1 MKRCANWEKHNFPEG
16 LDRKNVYGYLSPS
29 IFYERGID
37 MRVGLSEHRPG
48 VLTYLIA
55 LLMVWSIGFTANSY
69 AAETGAASS
78 TKEAATS
85 KESFNLILP
94 FKDLTVGQGQEATM
108 DAEVVNRTKD
118 PVEVSLAIEG
128 TPTGWDAN
136 FNSRYPSFP
145 VRSVMVQGG
154 DQTSNKST
162 TLEFKV
168 KVPEN
173 TKPGTYP
180 IKVTAKDSKGA
191 TQYVETINYRV
202 TSKKVETGGI
212 KLSSQYPVLSSATG
226 QTLKFTV
233 DVKNETNKALPT
245 NLVAQAPQG
254 WTVRFK
260 PQFGDQQIS
269 SIQVKENGSETLSV
283 EIDTPATAEAKEY
296 PVTILARAGAYEAST
311 GIKVSLK
318 GTQDL
323 KMGSLAGTLNT
334 SVTAGTKTPIDF
346 VVGNAGTAPIRNLN
360 FVTKKPSDKWTVEFR
375 PDKIDALGPGEVRQ
389 IKMEILAPERTIAG
403 DYMLTLT
410 ANSPESNKSSDFR
423 VTVSTPTIWG
433 WIGFGI
439 VGLVVLGLAVVFFR
453 LGRR

>member
-1 MKRCANWEKHNFPEG
+1 
-16 LDRKNVYGYLSPS
+16 
-29 IFYERGID
+29 
-37 MRVGLSEHRPG
+37 MRVGVIQHPRRALVFLFALIFVLSAGWSG
-48 VLTYLIA
+48 VG
-55 LLMVWSIGFTANSY
+55 S
-69 AAETGAASS
+69 AADSSAAAPS
-78 TKEAATS
+78 KEASPS

-108 DAEVVNRTKD
+108 DAEVVNRTKE
-118 PVEVSLAIEG
+118 PVEVSLSIEG
-128 TPTGWDAN
+128 VPAGWDIN

-154 DQTSNKST
+154 DQNSNKST
-162 TLEFKV
+162 TLEFKA

-173 TKPGTYP
+173 AKPGTYP
-180 IKVTAKDSKGA
+180 VKVTAKDTKGA

-212 KLSSQYPVLSSATG
+212 KLSSQYPVLSSASG
-226 QTLKFTV
+226 QTLKFTI
-233 DVKNETNKALPT
+233 DLKNETNKPLPT

-296 PVTILARAGAYEAST
+296 PVTIHARAGAYEAST
-311 GIKVSLK
+311 SIKVSLK

-334 SVTAGTKTPIDF
+334 SVIAGTKTPIDF
-346 VVGNAGTAPIRNLN
+346 VVGNAGTAPIRNLG
-360 FVTKKPSDKWTVEFR
+360 FVTKKPSDKWTVEFK
-375 PDKIDALGPGEVRQ
+375 PDKIDALAPGEVRQ
-389 IKMEILAPERTIAG
+389 IKMEILAPDRTIAG

-410 ANSPESNKSSDFR
+410 ANSAEVTKSADFR
-423 VTVSTPTIWG
+423 VTVSTPTIWS
-433 WIGFGI
+433 WVGFGI
-439 VGLVVLGLAVVFFR
+439 VGLVVIGLAVVFFR

>member
-1 MKRCANWEKHNFPEG
+1 MSGSAIR
-16 LDRKNVYGYLSPS
+16 
-29 IFYERGID
+29 I
-37 MRVGLSEHRPG
+37 RPG
-48 VLTYLIA
+48 LILFLIA
-55 LLMVWSIGFTANSY
+55 SLFLGSAALISDAL
-69 AAETGAASS
+69 AAE
-78 TKEAATS
+78 ATPPPPS

-108 DAEVVNRTKD
+108 DAEVVNRTKE
-118 PVEVSLAIEG
+118 PVEVSLSIEG
-128 TPTGWDAN
+128 VPAGWEVN

-162 TLEFKV
+162 TLELKT
-168 KVPEN
+168 KIPEK

-180 IKVTAKDSKGA
+180 IKVTAKDTNGTS
-191 TQYVETINYRV
+191 QYVETINYRV
-202 TSKKVETGGI
+202 TSKKIETGGI
-212 KLSSQYPVLSSATG
+212 KVTSQYPVLSTASG

-233 DVKNETNKALPT
+233 DLKNETNKPLAT
-245 NLVAQAPQG
+245 SVVAQAPQG

-269 SIQVKENGSETLSV
+269 SIQLKENGSETLSV
-283 EIDTPATAEAKEY
+283 EIDTPVTADAKEH
-296 PVTILARAGAYEAST
+296 PVTIQARAGAFEAST
-311 GIKVSLK
+311 SVKVSLK

-334 SVTAGTKTPIDF
+334 SVTAGTKASIDF
-346 VVGNAGTAPIRNLN
+346 VVGNAGTAPIRNLG
-360 FVTKKPSDKWTVEFR
+360 FVTKKPSDKWTVEFK
-375 PDKIDALGPGEVRQ
+375 PDKIDALGPGEVKQ
-389 IKMEILAPERTIAG
+389 IKMEILAPDRTIAG

-410 ANSPESNKSSDFR
+410 ANSPEVNKSSEFR
-423 VTVSTPTIWG
+423 VQVSTPTIWG

-439 VGLVVLGLAVVFFR
+439 VGLVVLGLAIVFFR

>member
-1 MKRCANWEKHNFPEG
+1 M
-16 LDRKNVYGYLSPS
+16 LSS
-29 IFYERGID
+29 AG
-37 MRVGLSEHRPG
+37 
-48 VLTYLIA
+48 LIA
-55 LLMVWSIGFTANSY
+55 NAF
-69 AAETGAASS
+69 AAEAGKAESGPP
-78 TKEAATS
+78 S

-118 PVEVSLAIEG
+118 PVEVTLTIESI
-128 TPTGWDAN
+128 PKGWDVN

-145 VRSVMVQGG
+145 VRSVTVPGG
-154 DQTSNKST
+154 DQNSNKST
-162 TLEFKV
+162 TLEFKA
-168 KVPEN
+168 KIPEN

-180 IKVTAKDSKGA
+180 IKVTARDTKGI
-191 TQYVETINYRV
+191 TQYAETINYRV
-202 TSKKVETGGI
+202 TSKKIETGGI
-212 KLSSQYPVLSSATG
+212 KLTSQYPVLSTASG

-233 DVKNETNKALPT
+233 DLKNETNKPLPT
-245 NLVAQAPQG
+245 SLVANAPQG

-269 SIQVKENGSETLSV
+269 SIQLKENGSETLSV
-283 EIDTPATAEAKEY
+283 EVDTPATAEAKEY
-296 PVTILARAGAYEAST
+296 PVGIQARAGAFEAST
-311 GIKVSLK
+311 SVKVSLK

-334 SVTAGTKTPIDF
+334 SITAGTKTPIDF
-346 VVGNAGTAPIRNLN
+346 VVGNAGTAPVRNLN

-375 PDKIDALGPGEVRQ
+375 PDKIDSLGPGEVRQ
-389 IKMEILAPERTIAG
+389 IKMEITAPERTIAG

-410 ANSPESNKSSDFR
+410 SNSAEANKSVDFR
-423 VTVSTPTIWG
+423 VTVSTPTVWG

>member
-1 MKRCANWEKHNFPEG
+1 MSVGVITPRMPKFLMLLAMCLLSSA
-16 LDRKNVYGYLSPS
+16 VYVPLGS
-29 IFYERGID
+29 
-37 MRVGLSEHRPG
+37 
-48 VLTYLIA
+48 
-55 LLMVWSIGFTANSY
+55 
-69 AAETGAASS
+69 AAES
-78 TKEAATS
+78 TAISPS

-118 PVEVSLAIEG
+118 PVEISLAIEG
-128 TPTGWDAN
+128 VPRGWDIN

-162 TLEFKV
+162 TLEFKA
-168 KVPEN
+168 KIPEN
-173 TKPGTYP
+173 TRPGTYP
-180 IKVTAKDSKGA
+180 IKVTAKDTKGY

-202 TSKKVETGGI
+202 TSKKIETGGL
-212 KLSSQYPVLSSATG
+212 KLSSQYPVLSTGSG

-233 DVKNETNKALPT
+233 DLKNETNKPLTTSLA
-245 NLVAQAPQG
+245 AQAPPG

-269 SIQVKENGSETLSV
+269 SIQLKESGSETLSV
-283 EIDTPATAEAKEY
+283 EIDTPVKPDPKEQ
-296 PVTILARAGAYEAST
+296 PVTITARSGAYEAST
-311 GIKVSLK
+311 NVKVSVK
-318 GTQDL
+318 GSQDL
-323 KMGSLAGTLNT
+323 KMGTASGTLNT
-334 SVTAGTKTPIDF
+334 SVTAGKKNPVDF
-346 VVGNAGTAPIRNLN
+346 LVGNAGTAPVRNLA
-360 FVTKKPSDKWTVEFR
+360 FVTKKPNDKWTVEFK
-375 PDKIDALGPGEVRQ
+375 PDKIELLNPGEVRE
-389 IKMEILAPERTIAG
+389 IKMEILAPDRTIAG
-403 DYMLTLT
+403 DYLLTLT
-410 ANSPESNKSSDFR
+410 ANAADVTKSSEFR